1 VTAPSVP
8 RSRAFLAVL
17 APVSIATFWLT
28 IFPDPRRIATQFV
41 GRAAYGAYQSTLL
54 WYTWW
59 GDHLLQPSTWLHADF
74 QRYPFGIRPL
84 VLWAG
89 DWFTATLFTPF
100 RVLPT
105 LLAATNA
112 FVLAL
117 LAANVLAMAWV
128 LVRNGSRP
136 VHAALLGLMFG
147 ASSFVFDEIRWGR
160 FPQAMLFTLPLFLDA
175 WLRALDTGRA
185 RWMAGA
191 AVALGFTFHVYPYY
205 GAFAAG
211 AAILLALLRRRPPWR
226 RLAVAAPVVLG
237 GGALLFL
244 PVALAM
250 FPYQGEY
257 GAFGL
262 VATRYA
268 AVAPLLP
275 DNFEPIFAHSVYL
288 ARLPLF
294 LLDPAL
300 VACAVGLAFR
310 GRVRT
315 WSAVGL
321 LGLIFALGPWPVV
334 DGLGPEPRVLDVRLP
349 FWFVVRYLPGWS
361 TFSHPVRALVLPAV
375 LGIGVLAVAVGWLDR
390 RLGTLAARH
399 ALTALLALGVAG
411 ALFMRGSDVDR
422 SEEPPTYPALATLGD
437 GRSPLILVP
446 LGLSDQFQYA
456 QIVHR
461 RPTLN
466 ANGLDLRNK
475 ASPEA
480 WAFLHANSVVG
491 CLRSVQRAGA
501 GDRHFAPE
509 DLRFL
514 LDAGF
519 REVVYVQ
526 TGREGAQRR
535 HAAPTESV
543 ALRNLTAWFGEP
555 VYRDDEIVAFDLRG
569 ALSQ

>member
-1 VTAPSVP
+1 
-8 RSRAFLAVL
+8 
-17 APVSIATFWLT
+17 
-28 IFPDPRRIATQFV
+28 
-41 GRAAYGAYQSTLL
+41 
-54 WYTWW
+54 
-59 GDHLLQPSTWLHADF
+59 
-74 QRYPFGIRPL
+74 
-84 VLWAG
+84 
-89 DWFTATLFTPF
+89 
-100 RVLPT
+100 
-105 LLAATNA
+105 
-112 FVLAL
+112 
-117 LAANVLAMAWV
+117 
-128 LVRNGSRP
+128 
-136 VHAALLGLMFG
+136 
-147 ASSFVFDEIRWGR
+147 
-160 FPQAMLFTLPLFLDA
+160 
-175 WLRALDTGRA
+175 
-185 RWMAGA
+185 
-191 AVALGFTFHVYPYY
+191 
-205 GAFAAG
+205 
-211 AAILLALLRRRPPWR
+211 
-226 RLAVAAPVVLG
+226 
-237 GGALLFL
+237 
-244 PVALAM
+244 
-250 FPYQGEY
+250 
-257 GAFGL
+257 
-262 VATRYA
+262 
-268 AVAPLLP
+268 
-275 DNFEPIFAHSVYL
+275 
-288 ARLPLF
+288 
-294 LLDPAL
+294 
-300 VACAVGLAFR
+300 
-310 GRVRT
+310 
-315 WSAVGL
+315 
-321 LGLIFALGPWPVV
+321 V

-390 RLGTLAARH
+390 RLGAPAARH
-399 ALTALLALGVAG
+399 ALTFALALGVAG
-411 ALFMRGSDVDR
+411 ALVMRGSDVDR

-501 GDRHFAPE
+501 GDRRFAPE

-535 HAAPTESV
+535 HAAPTDSV
-543 ALRNLTAWFGEP
+543 TLRNLTAWFGEP